1 MIIVLNFGSQYTHLI
16 ARKVRELGVYSE
28 ILPYDVSIEKLASLK
43 PRGIILSG
51 PSSVLRK
58 TRHRLEKNCFPSA
71 FQFLICYGMQLTGR
85 ILGGKVV
92 KGEKSEFGKK
102 VLSVNPQSVLFNGL
116 NSLQTVWFS
125 HGDQV
130 TAPGGVCSNSQHARV
145 RDCRV

>member
-16 ARKVRELGVYSE
+16 ARKGARAGVYSE

-43 PRGIILSG
+43 PRGIILSTG
-51 PSSVLRK
+51 RQVFGGKLAIGWKKIVSLGVSIRG
-58 TRHRLEKNCFPSA
+58 
-71 FQFLICYGMQLTGR
+71 ICYGMQLTGR

-102 VLSVNPQSVLFNGL
+102 VLSINPQSVLFGL

-130 TAPGGVCSNSQHARV
+130 TGPAGFAQIASTPGA
-145 RDCRV
+145 DCRV